1 MSTPTLMVG
10 SGEKDSKIEK
20 KKNMNAPT
28 LLVGLGG
35 TGSKIVKKVYELAT
49 EKQRE
54 KIGFVIFDTDV
65 NELRTIAEENPQI
78 HVVQTSTRLSVG
90 EYLDFDRYSRD
101 TWFPVNRILN
111 GKALTEGAGQV
122 RAVSR
127 LALNTTIQ
135 QGRMLPLDEAI
146 EDLYKLSGEKTVQAP
161 RVILAGSLCGGTGS
175 GLILP
180 VAMYIRNFL
189 TTRLQQGSAIIRGFF
204 LLPEVFDAVIPTQS
218 ERNNLRS
225 NAYAAIREI
234 DAFMMKDD
242 GSLPEQYDLHFMA
255 PRPGSKKQ
263 DEYTGRPMDFCFLF
277 DAQNISGNKMNS
289 FAEYMEHAANCI
301 YGMAVAPTSKRSN
314 SSEDN
319 VIREIVY
326 NGGRNRFAGAGT
338 SMLIYPVQD
347 VRRYLSLCWAK
358 ESITDEWLGVDK
370 QFAEEQRTNRNKRKE
385 GVPTADIDRGNH
397 YIQVVNLGA
406 ASHNPFTGEI
416 RNLCLQFDGYMEKG
430 NNWTGYLDAL
440 EGYIN
445 DRISDRQGDLDDIVD
460 EVLRKGSDAHD
471 KEATSD
477 TFIDWYQQVL
487 GYKSAT
493 IKCTETLARDLE
505 YGLFRENKDFTKTGE
520 KYRLEYWLHRNLV
533 KEEFIHPNAVRYF
546 LYNTLNELKKRRN
559 EVKKEMDGITEYWE
573 SFEKKTF
580 DVPET
585 EALETPEE
593 YIEITRMDAE
603 GIKRFFFRGKIAEA
617 QQNLK
622 DRFSGLFRKTNDYWN
637 AYVSYEVFGAAIN
650 YIMELCDAFHG
661 FYDVLDRSIPKL
673 DREMSD
679 LENKYETKPGQA
691 LRYVC
696 ADKDCLIGISSEVV
710 SKNSSLDIPSSLCCQ
725 IFNRMKAYA
734 LSENKAEPEIYFM
747 NTFRDTVMNYLDSQI
762 MGEYGSI
769 VDMDILTALQK
780 EVHYKNPKKEL
791 TIRDEELYAEHVIES
806 TERLAEP
813 FIESPVGKEPRV
825 IPACAY
831 SKYLTDPDIADFPG
845 RPEFVE
851 KHLQDR
857 GGVDD
862 EGIERNMIL
871 FYQSVYDLRASD
883 LSKFAPP
890 KKEMTK
896 ENPDGEYYKAYYEL
910 IQLLHPETSKSKA
923 ITPHIDRWWHV
934 ITKLPDL
941 DEESQAEQEREI
953 NAAFFWAMAGHFVQM
968 QPMNDNKQI
977 YSADRVMLELDDE
990 DDDFDQLVVS
1000 NGTPCDHLYEV
1011 LDSFTIFPRLVTT
1024 VRNKVAQIIQN
1035 DLYRKTPLAE
1045 SVFYKYLASFRIDEY
1060 PLASEDHPDAVRCI
1074 FDLPILMKHSVPA
1087 DLYFEKNMIRLL
1099 TTMLTQI
1106 KEYHAH
1112 FVTEKDIPVVYGNF
1126 LYEQFGKFIA
1136 DMKVDSKMI
1145 HNLYNDSLFI
1155 HICKTFAKELENL
1168 DMVTEAEKVENIWR
1182 KLRAEG

>member
-1 MSTPTLMVG
+1 
-10 SGEKDSKIEK
+10 
-20 KKNMNAPT
+20 MNTPT

-35 TGSKIVKKVYELAT
+35 TGSEIVQKVFDLAT

-65 NELRTIAEENPQI
+65 NELRIIAEKTPQI

-90 EYLDFDRYSRD
+90 EYLDFDRYARD
-101 TWFPVNRILN
+101 SWFPVNRILN

-135 QGRMLPLDEAI
+135 QGRMSPLDEAI

-161 RVILAGSLCGGTGS
+161 RVILVGSLCGGTGS

-204 LLPEVFDAVIPTQS
+204 LLPEVFDGVIKTQS

-225 NAYAAIREI
+225 NAYAAVREI

-242 GSLPEQYDLHFMA
+242 GSLPEQYDLHYMA

-277 DAQNISGNKMNS
+277 DAQNLGGMKLNS
-289 FAEYMEHAANCI
+289 FAEYKEHAANCI
-301 YGMAVAPTSKRSN
+301 YGMAIAPTSKRSN

-338 SMLIYPVQD
+338 SMLIYPMKD
-347 VRRYLSLCWAK
+347 VRRYLTLCWAK
-358 ESITDEWLGVDK
+358 DSITDEWLGVDK
-370 QFAEEQRTNRNKRKE
+370 QFAEEQKTNRNKRKE
-385 GVPTADIDRGNH
+385 GVQAADIDRGAH

-406 ASHNPFTGEI
+406 ASHNAFVGEI
-416 RNLCLQFDGYMEKG
+416 RNLCLEFDGYKEKG
-430 NNWTGYLDAL
+430 ANWISYLDAL
-440 EGYIN
+440 QSYID
-445 DRISDRQGDLDDIVD
+445 DRVVDRQGELDDIVD
-460 EVLRKGSDAHD
+460 EVLRSGTDAQDKG
-471 KEATSD
+471 ATSGM
-477 TFIDWYQQVL
+477 FSEWYQQVL
-487 GYKSAT
+487 GYKNAT
-493 IKCTETLARDLE
+493 IKCTEALARDLE
-505 YGLFRENKDFTKTGE
+505 YGLFKESKDYTKTSE
-520 KYRLEYWLHRNLV
+520 KYRVEYWLHRNQI

-546 LYNTLNELKKRRN
+546 LYNTLIELKKRRT
-559 EVKKEMDGITEYWE
+559 EAKKDMDDITAYWQT
-573 SFEKKTF
+573 FEKKTF

-585 EALETPEE
+585 DEHQESPEE
-593 YIEITRMDAE
+593 YFEIKKMDAE
-603 GIKRFFFRGKIAEA
+603 GIMRIVYRGKIAEA

-622 DRFSGLFRKTNDYWN
+622 DRFSELFKKTNNYWT
-637 AYVSYEVFGAAIN
+637 AYVTYEVLGSAIN
-650 YIMELCDAFHG
+650 YYTDLCNAFHG
-661 FYDVLDRSIPKL
+661 FYDVLNRSIAKL
-673 DREMSD
+673 NREISD
-679 LENKYETKPGQA
+679 LEKKYVTKQGQA

-696 ADKDCLIGISSEVV
+696 ADVDCLKGISSEVV
-710 SKNSSLDIPSSLCCQ
+710 SKNSSLDIPSDLCRQ
-725 IFNRMKAYA
+725 IFNRMKGFA
-734 LSENKAEPEIYFM
+734 LAESKADPEIYFL
-747 NTFRDTVMNYLDSQI
+747 NTFRDTVMKNLESQI
-762 MGEYGSI
+762 MGDYGSI

-780 EVHYKNPKKEL
+780 EAHYKQPKKEL
-791 TIRDEELYAEHVIES
+791 SRRDEELYTEHVIES
-806 TERLAEP
+806 TEILAQP
-813 FIESPVGKEPRV
+813 FIESPAGKEPRV

-831 SKYLTDPDIADFPG
+831 SKDLTDPDKADFPG
-845 RPEFVE
+845 RPEFVA
-851 KHLQDR
+851 KHLKDR
-857 GGVDD
+857 GGVSD

-896 ENPDGEYYKAYYEL
+896 ESPNGEYYKAYYEL
-910 IQLLHPETSKSKA
+910 IQLLHPETTKSKA

-941 DEESQAEQEREI
+941 DEESQAHQEKEI
-953 NAAFFWAMAGHFVQM
+953 NAAFFWAMAGHFVQL
-968 QPMNDNKQI
+968 QQVNDI
-977 YSADRVMLELDDE
+977 RRLYSADRVMLELSDD

-1011 LDSFTIFPRLVTT
+1011 LDAFTIFPRLVAI
-1024 VRNKVAQIIQN
+1024 VRDKMDAIIQN
-1035 DLYRKTPLAE
+1035 DLYRKVSLE
-1045 SVFYKYLASFRIDEY
+1045 DSVLYKYLSTFRIDEY
-1060 PLASEDHPDAVRCI
+1060 PLVEEDHPDAVRCI
-1074 FDLPILMKHSVPA
+1074 FDLPILMKFSVPA

-1099 TTMLTQI
+1099 TTMLDEIRT
-1106 KEYHAH
+1106 YHSH
-1112 FVTEKDIPVVYGNF
+1112 FVTFKELPLVYGKF
-1126 LYEQFGKFIA
+1126 LYDQFNKFIA
-1136 DMKVDSKMI
+1136 DMKKDSERI
-1145 HNLYNDSLFI
+1145 PNLYNDSLFI
-1155 HICKTFAKELENL
+1155 HICKTFAKELEHQG
-1168 DMVTEAEKVENIWR
+1168 MVVESETVENIWR
-1182 KLRAEG
+1182 KLRVEKA